1 MIWLVWNSE
10 DETEAESLRI
20 DAQDCVEA
28 AEEWARRDGAA
39 DPMNCDRH
47 LRNGLDLR
55 ARADG
60 TGTYYRVVVEAEALV
75 HYSGKEGW

>member
-1 MIWLVWNSE
+1 MIWLVWNSVG
-10 DETEAESLRI
+10 ETEADALRI
-20 DAQDCVEA
+20 DEQFGVEA

-39 DPMNCDRH
+39 DPMAYEQH

-55 ARADG
+55 VRLDG
-60 TGTYYRVVVEAEALV
+60 HGQTYRVVVEAEATV

>member
-1 MIWLVWNSE
+1 MIWIVWNSVG
-10 DETEAESLRI
+10 ETEADARRI
-20 DAQDCVEA
+20 DEQSCVEA

-39 DPMNCDRH
+39 DPMAYEQH

-55 ARADG
+55 ARLDG
-60 TGTYYRVVVEAEALV
+60 HGQVYRVVVAAEATV